1 MFNRN
6 LKQLFFGLLLVSST
20 VSYGQNEALLQKGFD
35 QLNTSENQVLYFEHQ
50 ALRNPKLSF
59 KSLNESK
66 EKLPVL
72 QVISYHHMPILGYNT
87 KTETY
92 YSPEKLSLDNNQE
105 QFQIRLQPNIRTRFG
120 YFADPY
126 EVKLGLILDTRVY
139 LASGL
144 SLIGGL
150 EIPIQNN
157 LDNQSA
163 ALRPAPSMLNYMRKL
178 SSADYIAFS
187 SGLFFVDRYGFDLE
201 YRHQKLFSNWSYGFE
216 TSYTGFY
223 RFNGFRYT
231 TSSFSSLS
239 FIADV
244 EYQMPFE
251 NLSLRL
257 SAGRWLFED
266 FGFRVDLNRRFDK
279 VEYGLYAASTDFG
292 SSAGF
297 QFACQL
303 FPGVIGKHKKVLLRS
318 TEEFRYKYSYDSQ
331 LPAARRFQKSIPRLA
346 DILRNFNP

>member
-1 MFNRN
+1 M
-6 LKQLFFGLLLVSST
+6 SST
-20 VSYGQNEALLQKGFD
+20 VSFSQNEALLHKGFD
-35 QLNTSENQVLYFEHQ
+35 QLNTSENEVLYFEHQ

-59 KSLNESK
+59 KSLNEST
-66 EKLPVL
+66 EELPVL

-92 YSPEKLSLDNNQE
+92 YLPEKLSLDNNQE

-178 SSADYIAFS
+178 SESDYIALS
-187 SGLFFVDRYGFDLE
+187 SGLFFVDR
-201 YRHQKLFSNWSYGFE
+201 
-216 TSYTGFY
+216 
-223 RFNGFRYT
+223 
-231 TSSFSSLS
+231 
-239 FIADV
+239 
-244 EYQMPFE
+244 
-251 NLSLRL
+251 
-257 SAGRWLFED
+257 
-266 FGFRVDLNRRFDK
+266 
-279 VEYGLYAASTDFG
+279 
-292 SSAGF
+292 
-297 QFACQL
+297 
-303 FPGVIGKHKKVLLRS
+303 
-318 TEEFRYKYSYDSQ
+318 
-331 LPAARRFQKSIPRLA
+331 
-346 DILRNFNP
+346 